1 LARILVTGG
10 AGFIGSH
17 LCDAL
22 LKRGDS
28 VICVDNLITGQRANA
43 EHLLRHRGFSYQ
55 EQDITSGLHLD
66 EPLDAVVHLASLAS
80 PVAYLEHP
88 LETLTVGSHG
98 TENALELAR
107 RSRARFL
114 LASTSEVYGSP
125 AVSPQP
131 EEYWGNVNPVGP
143 RSVYDE
149 SKRFAEALTAA
160 YRRHLGLDTGIAR
173 IFNTYGP
180 RMSAGDGRVI
190 TNFVVQAL
198 ASQPLQVYGDGSQTR
213 SFCYIDDL
221 IRGLLALLDSAQPG
235 PLNLGNPEEISI
247 SDLAALV
254 LRISGA
260 SSGTASAELPVDD
273 PPRRRPDISKAAH
286 LLGWKP
292 RVGLDEGIRLTMDWL
307 RGRPEEMT
315 AAISQEEQGAP
326 DFP

>member
-1 LARILVTGG
+1 
-10 AGFIGSH
+10 
-17 LCDAL
+17 
-22 LKRGDS
+22 
-28 VICVDNLITGQRANA
+28 
-43 EHLLRHRGFSYQ
+43 
-55 EQDITSGLHLD
+55 
-66 EPLDAVVHLASLAS
+66 
-80 PVAYLEHP
+80 
-88 LETLTVGSHG
+88 
-98 TENALELAR
+98 
-107 RSRARFL
+107 
-114 LASTSEVYGSP
+114 
-125 AVSPQP
+125 
-131 EEYWGNVNPVGP
+131 
-143 RSVYDE
+143 
-149 SKRFAEALTAA
+149 
-160 YRRHLGLDTGIAR
+160 
-173 IFNTYGP
+173 
-180 RMSAGDGRVI
+180 MSAGDGRVI